1 MHVSNPLTGLKFK
14 VATTE
19 ITQAV
24 NDVNAKARY
33 TLFSCN

>member
-24 NDVNAKARY
+24 NDVNTKARY